1 MAEEK
6 DPDFLDEIYRPTKHK
21 PDEPEANTNPHF
33 ERGRD

>member
-21 PDEPEANTNPHF
+21 VKEPVANTNPHF